1 MTERWLLL
9 IIIWYPCSPHIRSLE
24 LYELQTPKLFWY
36 WFKKWKEKQS
46 QWIYTIIHNSLKNV
60 KEIWRKYFCQSPV
73 LVHSRTGSPTM
84 TWHMDT
90 RPLGTWW
97 SDTQHSV
104 RARVLFLSISLCLSP
119 EVVIISAVIFQLS
132 PRSAGRQPTHNSPHT
147 GRCKVRKG
155 DRNHFYMYALYAWK
169 ASIIIINRMIS
180 IVASKI
186 LCWPSLTKR
195 P

>member
-1 MTERWLLL
+1 MIVNHNNLISLLPSHSLSGANTITVSTTDHRGLWL
-9 IIIWYPCSPHIRSLE
+9 
-24 LYELQTPKLFWY
+24 ELQTPKLFWY
-36 WFKKWKEKQS
+36 WFKKLKEKQS

-60 KEIWRKYFCQSPV
+60 REIWRKYFCQSPV
-73 LVHSRTGSPTM
+73 LVHSRTGSPTI

-104 RARVLFLSISLCLSP
+104 RARARVLFLSF
-119 EVVIISAVIFQLS
+119 SAVIFQLS

-155 DRNHFYMYALYAWK
+155 DRNHFYMYAWK

-180 IVASKI
+180 IIASKI
-186 LCWPSLTKR
+186 LCRPSLTKH